1 MVERIDLGTLYLG
14 GINKPAVE
22 DVGKIAVVALD
33 SLSRPNLSY
42 QTQTATVAND
52 AFATTLAPHLR
63 GVGLTVDTS
72 GNLAPRLRMRKL
84 QMRDQF
90 ISGGTA
96 SGSIGQLNWSLL
108 GSGTPAVSRSSI
120 TTTLGNS
127 EKLVLT
133 TSGSANDRTVLCL
146 GETETRAVIIAGE
159 AKILQT
165 LGRLPALTDRRF
177 FFGMASNFATETSA
191 GVNVLG
197 IYYDSAVSPNWRIIA
212 RSSSSGSPVDTGV
225 PAPNNTAELLTIYQ
239 PTAGTFQFYSGNTLI
254 GSISSGVPTAP
265 MNLGWRLETLAA
277 SAKTHHLGGFILD
290 ASTDAATN
298 AADDDTFLEA

>member
-1 MVERIDLGTLYLG
+1 
-14 GINKPAVE
+14 
-22 DVGKIAVVALD
+22 
-33 SLSRPNLSY
+33 
-42 QTQTATVAND
+42 
-52 AFATTLAPHLR
+52 
-63 GVGLTVDTS
+63 
-72 GNLAPRLRMRKL
+72 
-84 QMRDQF
+84 
-90 ISGGTA
+90 
-96 SGSIGQLNWSLL
+96 
-108 GSGTPAVSRSSI
+108 
-120 TTTLGNS
+120 
-127 EKLVLT
+127 
-133 TSGSANDRTVLCL
+133 
-146 GETETRAVIIAGE
+146 
-159 AKILQT
+159 
-165 LGRLPALTDRRF
+165 
-177 FFGMASNFATETSA
+177 MASNFATETSA